1 MEIDKREYIIKYMYF
16 MSFDDKC
23 YGKELRLKKGIE
35 SIRDWRRG
43 LLFYVTW
50 SENPKKRS

>member
-23 YGKELRLKKGIE
+23 YGKELRLIKGIE